1 MEAALIVD
9 GDGPT
14 IEPDDLTV
22 EDPRAIMGCNAVD
35 AYSVPR

>member
-1 MEAALIVD
+1 MEEALIVD

-14 IEPDDLTV
+14 MEPDDLMV

-35 AYSVPR
+35 AHRVPL